1 MPGKHKKKK
10 KGKNAYMYMG
20 TKKEKGKIAGY

>member
-10 KGKNAYMYMG
+10 GKNAYLYMG
-20 TKKEKGKIAGY
+20 TKKKKGKIAGY